1 MGNRILKGNIHK
13 MEKEVK
19 NKKYGYTR
27 CSTTKQDVAYAVKAL
42 IDKGIQKSNIYI
54 EYISGSKTRDERP
67 EYNKLMSELERNPG
81 SELYA
86 TDLTRMARNY
96 TDVFSLIQDVEKYHL
111 LLEVSSLRID
121 CRQDKLDPISEI
133 TIMILGIFATFDLKL
148 KRQQILLGLE
158 QARASGKK
166 LGAPIKTKE
175 NIDDKFYKYYAQYKN
190 KQINLTELSKLS
202 GCCRNTCYNRIKII
216 EES

>member
-1 MGNRILKGNIHK
+1 MDREI
-13 MEKEVK
+13 ES
-19 NKKYGYTR
+19 KKYGYAR

-42 IDKGIQKSNIYI
+42 IDKGIPKCNIYI

-67 EYNKLMSELERNPG
+67 EFNKLLSELERNPG
-81 SELYA
+81 SELHA
-86 TDLTRMARNY
+86 TDLTRIARNY
-96 TDVFSLIQDVEKYHL
+96 KDVFELIQNVEKFHL
-111 LLEVSSLRID
+111 LLEVSSLRVD
-121 CRQDKLDPISEI
+121 CRVDKLDPISEI

-148 KRQQILLGLE
+148 KRQQIILGLE
-158 QARASGKK
+158 QARASGKR

-175 NIDDKFYKYYAQYKN
+175 NIDEKFYKYYAQYKN

-216 EES
+216 EKT